1 MLAAVSPTRR
11 VSLLLLAFAPFIV
24 LTARGRRLSP
34 WLPGTAV
41 RTAAVGVIGGAI
53 WLAILLCFAF
63 HPGLL
68 PTLLLGVLPLLTS
81 GTQAAFAA
89 AHVGHRAGRARGRMS
104 AAWFGALIGHY
115 LWSMLVLFVIAD
127 SWLGHELLI
136 AAVLVVPAAFLGA
149 AGAALGAVL
158 VTPRP

>member
-1 MLAAVSPTRR
+1 MLAAVSLTRR
-11 VSLLLLAFAPFIV
+11 VSLLMLALAPFIL

-41 RTAAVGVIGGAI
+41 RTAVVGIIGGAI
-53 WLAILLCFAF
+53 WLVILLMFAF
-63 HPGLL
+63 HPGLV

-89 AHVGHRAGRARGRMS
+89 AYVNRRAGRAKGRMPL
-104 AAWFGALIGHY
+104 AWFGALIGHY

-127 SWLGHELLI
+127 MSHEMLI

-149 AGAALGAVL
+149 AGAALGAII
-158 VTPRP
+158 RRSSS